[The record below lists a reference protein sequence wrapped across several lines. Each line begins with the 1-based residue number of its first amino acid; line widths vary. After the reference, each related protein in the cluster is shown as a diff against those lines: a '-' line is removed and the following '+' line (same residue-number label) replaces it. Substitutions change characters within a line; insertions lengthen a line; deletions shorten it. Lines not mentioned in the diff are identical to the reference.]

1 MTRYQLAWMLLKLI
15 FTALFRRDFSKA
27 REPFEPKPEPVPTAE
42 PTPQTVVPQMQYNPV
57 TSRLE
62 RVK

>member
-1 MTRYQLAWMLLKLI
+1 MLLKLI